1 VPAGNYGQLKVTD
14 KVLYVLDRE
23 PVTPANAFAPTS
35 KLVAVEIKNKDVEP
49 VTVATGLTAYRLSA
63 DGKKL
68 LLQQKDDFHITEAAA
83 KAATLDAKTK
93 LNLGALKFAYSP
105 RESWRQMFT
114 DAWRLHRDYY
124 YDKAMHGVDWK
135 ANLAKHLPLVDRVT
149 ERSELNDALNYL
161 VSELSSLHTDA
172 RGGEIRKPDPEIAV
186 ATLGARWT
194 RDDQA
199 GGYRLDQI
207 YQGDP
212 DFPDKLGPLLK
223 PGSGIKAG
231 DVILEINGTPTLSVP
246 DADALLR
253 NQAGRQ
259 VLLKLAPAKGGEAFA
274 RVVTP
279 LAATEAANLRYDD
292 WEYSRR
298 LKVDDKSAG
307 LIGYAHIRAMGTPN
321 YYEFVRSY
329 YAAANKGG
337 LILDLRHN
345 RGGNI
350 DSWLLSRL
358 MRPAWMWWAHRD
370 GDPTANFQN
379 SFRGHLVVLVD
390 AFTASD
396 GETMA
401 NGVRHLGLGKILG
414 TRTWGGGIW
423 LRGGINALVDRGYAR
438 AAESGSFIPGEGWV
452 IEGPGLTPDGIVDNT
467 PAATYRGEDA
477 QLDAAIKYLQE
488 KIAAEPKHLL
498 PKIPAYPDKT
508 LKK

>member
-1 VPAGNYGQLKVTD
+1 
-14 KVLYVLDRE
+14 
-23 PVTPANAFAPTS
+23 VTPTTAARTS
-35 KLVAVEIKNKDVEP
+35 RLVAVEIKNKDIEA
-49 VTVATGLTAYRLSA
+49 VTVATGLAGYRVSA

-68 LLQQKDDFHITEAAA
+68 LLQQKDDFHVTDCAA

-124 YDKAMHGVDWK
+124 YDKKMHGVDWP

-149 ERSELNDALNYL
+149 DRTELNDALNYL

-172 RGGEIRKPDPEIAV
+172 RGGDIRKGDPEIAV

-194 RDDQA
+194 RDDRS
-199 GGYRLDQI
+199 GGYRLEQI

-212 DFPDKLGPLLK
+212 DFPEKLGPLLK
-223 PGSGIKAG
+223 PGLGIRAG
-231 DVILEINGTPTLSVP
+231 DVILEINGTPTLAVP
-246 DADALLR
+246 DAAALLR

-259 VLLKLAPAKGGEAFA
+259 VLLKLAPGAGGEAFA

-279 LAATEAANLRYDD
+279 LPAAEAANLRYDD
-292 WEYSRR
+292 WEHSRR
-298 LKVDDKSAG
+298 LQVDEKSTG
-307 LIGYAHIRAMGTPN
+307 QIGYAHIRAMGTPN
-321 YYEFVRSY
+321 YYEFVRNY

-358 MRPAWMWWAHRD
+358 MRPAWMWWARRD
-370 GDPTANFQN
+370 GTPYPNFQHA
-379 SFRGHLVVLVD
+379 FRGHLVVLVD

-401 NGVRHLGLGKILG
+401 NGVRHLKLGQSIG
-414 TRTWGGGIW
+414 VRTWGGGIW

-452 IEGPGLTPDGIVDNT
+452 IEGPGFTPDLIVDNP
-467 PAATYRGEDA
+467 PAAAFRGEDA
-477 QLDAAIKYLQE
+477 QLDAAIKYLQQ
-488 KIAAEPKHLL
+488 KIAAEPRHLL
-498 PKIPAYPDKT
+498 PPIPAYPDKT
-508 LKK
+508 LAP